1 MHAPSPAA
9 ATRTLGMS
17 ACVGGI
23 SGWDEKME
31 EGGRGGDSLAR
42 GRRRGRSCREFLAAA
57 VAGTSSQ
64 NKWAATGNG
73 NEASRDR
80 DSFMNTNSKW

>member
-31 EGGRGGDSLAR
+31 EGGEGRGLT
-42 GRRRGRSCREFLAAA
+42 RSGKEEEELQGILGC
-57 VAGTSSQ
+57 G
-64 NKWAATGNG
+64 GGG
-73 NEASRDR
+73 NELA
-80 DSFMNTNSKW
+80 K

>member
-31 EGGRGGDSLAR
+31 EGGEGTHSLGEGGGGGAAGNSWLRRWRERAR
-42 GRRRGRSCREFLAAA
+42 EINGRPQAMATRQ
-57 VAGTSSQ
+57 AGTETLS
-64 NKWAATGNG
+64 
-73 NEASRDR
+73 
-80 DSFMNTNSKW
+80 

>member
-1 MHAPSPAA
+1 MHTPWPAA
-9 ATRTLGMS
+9 APLGMS

-31 EGGRGGDSLAR
+31 EGRGLTR
-42 GRRRGRSCREFLAAA
+42 GRRRRRSCREFLAAAA

-73 NEASRDR
+73 NEASRQG
-80 DSFMNTNSKW
+80 DSFMNTICKW